1 MNEKK
6 IGRALPSA
14 SGPTT
19 TEPAYVQLDA
29 SVRADPLKCLR
40 LLAEHGDIVR
50 YPTSY
55 GPVYL
60 INEADGARRV
70 LQSGNYVRGSTLKL
84 VLGEG
89 LLASDG
95 PYWRR
100 QRRLM
105 QPAFHQQR
113 VAGLDGVITGVAAE
127 MLGRWREFS
136 ASGQPVDVASEMP
149 RLTLRIIAKA
159 LFSVDLNDR
168 LDAVSGAVTQ
178 LDEELGR
185 FASMLFTAPP
195 QMSLARNRR
204 FETALREVDRVVQN
218 IIVGRRGSDEKIDDW
233 LGLLLS
239 HRGKEDGKGLTD
251 RQIRDEAVTMLLAGH
266 VTTANALSFTWYLL
280 ARHPAVEARVHDEVD
295 RVLGRRVPT
304 ARDIPELRYTR
315 MVLHESLRLYPPVWF
330 ISRKAVADDVVGG
343 CRIPTGAAVVV
354 SPYLM
359 HRHPAYWKDPER
371 FDPERFALE
380 GAADRSDHAYLPFG
394 TGQHACIGAH
404 LAMLEGQLILAT
416 VAQRYKLGL
425 AQQTVVE
432 PEPALTLKVRDR
444 LPMILQDRL

>member
-1 MNEKK
+1 MSEKPV
-6 IGRALPSA
+6 GHALPSSSLSPA
-14 SGPTT
+14 A
-19 TEPAYVQLDA
+19 EPACVQLA
-29 SVRADPLKCLR
+29 NIAADPLECLTA
-40 LLAEHGDIVR
+40 LSKHGDTVP
-50 YPTSY
+50 YQTAY
-55 GPVYL
+55 GPIYL
-60 INEADGARRV
+60 INHAAGARRV
-70 LQSGNYVRGSTLKL
+70 LQSGNYVRGSMLKM
-84 VLGEG
+84 VLGDG
-89 LLASDG
+89 LLASEG

-100 QRRLM
+100 QRRVM
-105 QPAFHQQR
+105 QPAFHQRR
-113 VAGLDGVITGVAAE
+113 VAGMDSVITSIAAE

-136 ASGQPVDVASEMP
+136 ASGQPVDVAAEMP

-159 LFSVDLNDR
+159 LFSVDLNDQ
-168 LDAVSGAVTQ
+168 LDALSGAVTQ

-218 IIVGRRGSDEKIDDW
+218 IIVGRRGSDEKIDDL

-239 HRGKEDGKGLTD
+239 HRGKEDGKGLAD

-343 CRIPTGAAVVV
+343 CRIPAGAPVVV
-354 SPYLM
+354 SPYLL
-359 HRHPAYWKDPER
+359 HRHPDYWVDPER
-371 FDPERFALE
+371 FDPERFDP
-380 GAADRSDHAYLPFG
+380 GNAADRSDHAYLPFG
-394 TGQHACIGAH
+394 GGQHACIGAH
-404 LAMLEGQLILAT
+404 FAMLEGQLILAT
-416 VAQRYKLGL
+416 VAQRYRLSLTGET
-425 AQQTVVE
+425 QVE
-432 PEPALTLKVRDR
+432 PVPALTLKVRDP
-444 LPMILQDRL
+444 LPMNLQERL